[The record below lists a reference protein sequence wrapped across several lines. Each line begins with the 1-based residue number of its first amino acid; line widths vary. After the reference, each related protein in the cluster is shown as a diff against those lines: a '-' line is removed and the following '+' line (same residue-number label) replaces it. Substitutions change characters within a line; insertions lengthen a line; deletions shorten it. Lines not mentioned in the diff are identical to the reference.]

1 MVRQFV
7 SILAGIVVSGLMV
20 MPACGQESATTD
32 LTAQINGYEDAT
44 HSAFVGVPTDWST
57 RHVTYSPPEPG
68 SDAED
73 KAQQDPRYWLQQIRR
88 AQGDSDDAVAADWN
102 LGDLPDAKPDKH
114 KKKKAKKSKITKDWS
129 ETLGGT
135 GAKIG
140 PGFFPAKY
148 SFNTSSTS
156 ASCANDY
163 VAFNTSLVG
172 SATQAS
178 VMAFSNLYSSCT
190 GTSPSVLWAYNTGG
204 TALPSVTLSLDG
216 TQVALMQNVGT
227 TAHLVLLKWHAGP
240 ATGSFT
246 ATLTI
251 GSATITTATPQFSA
265 ADVGAHITATGIP
278 ANTYITAQTGTS
290 ATLSQN
296 ATAGGA
302 HTVTI
307 HAETA
312 TAPGV
317 PPTATSASAYRTC
330 TAPCMFSFVFG
341 ATTPATT
348 LTDSNSSPFVDYG
361 NDALYVASDGG
372 YLHKYSGV
380 FLGATPAEV
389 TTTGWPALT
398 ATAILSGPVY
408 DPGSTT
414 VDVVSS
420 YDGTSNGG
428 RLHSLSATTG
438 SGSALDS
445 DQLGPTTASG
455 ANCAGTTAGSAAL
468 TLDAPI
474 VDPAAA
480 KIYVFIGNDGAATAH
495 SAVYQFAPGF
505 TQHSCGVEETV
516 GTGTTG
522 NVPVYS
528 GSFDNIYFTSANGAS
543 PTGNLYVCGNAG
555 GEPTLY
561 RVPITSNV
569 IQTPVT
575 ITTTLATEATTC
587 SPVTEF
593 LNGAV
598 DRAFVSVET
607 HGNTAIC
614 EPNLSGC
621 VLSFTVTT
629 ALAAGATPSASL
641 AETGGTSGI
650 VVDNQSAV
658 GGASQIYFA
667 VLGAA
672 NAVQAAQSGL

>member
-1 MVRQFV
+1 VVRQLV

-57 RHVTYSPPEPG
+57 RHVTYSAPEPG

-102 LGDLPDAKPDKH
+102 LGDLPDAKPDKK

-129 ETLGGT
+129 QTLGGT

-163 VAFNTSLVG
+163 VAFNTSLAG

-204 TALPSVTLSLDG
+204 TALPSVALSLDG
-216 TQVALMQNVGT
+216 TQLALMQNVGT
-227 TAHLVLLKWHAGP
+227 TAHLVLLKWNAGP
-240 ATGSFT
+240 ATHMTSVTTHSNTSLTAGTFT
-246 ATLTI
+246 
-251 GSATITTATPQFSA
+251 A
-265 ADVGAHITATGIP
+265 ADVGANITGTGIP
-278 ANTYITAQTGTS
+278 ANTYITAQTGTAATISQAATGS
-290 ATLSQN
+290 ATV
-296 ATAGGA
+296 TA
-302 HTVTI
+302 TI

-312 TAPGV
+312 AAPGV
-317 PPTATSASAYRTC
+317 PPTAASASAYRTC
-330 TAPCMFSFVFG
+330 TAPCMFSFAFG
-341 ATTPATT
+341 ATTPTST

-361 NDALYVASDGG
+361 NDALYVGSDGG

-389 TTTGWPALT
+389 TTTGWPAQA
-398 ATAILSGPVY
+398 ATAILSGPIY

-474 VDPAAA
+474 LDPAAE
-480 KIYVFIGNDGAATAH
+480 KIYVFIGNDGDATAH

-505 TQHSCGVEETV
+505 AQHSCGLEETV
-516 GTGTTG
+516 GTGTTA

-528 GSFDNIYFTSANGAS
+528 GSFDNIYFTSVNGAS
-543 PTGNLYVCGNAG
+543 PSGNLYVCGNAG
-555 GEPTLY
+555 GQPTLY
-561 RVPITSNV
+561 RVPIASNV
-569 IQTPVT
+569 IQTPVA
-575 ITTTLATEATTC
+575 ITTTLATATTTC

-598 DRAFVSVET
+598 DRAFLSVEAD
-607 HGNTAIC
+607 GRPAAC
-614 EPNLSGC
+614 AANLAGC
-621 VLSFTVTT
+621 VISYTITT

-641 AETGGTSGI
+641 PETGGTSGI

-667 VLGAA
+667 VLGTAS
-672 NAVQAAQSGL
+672 AVQAAQSGL